1 MAETGVDNESSFDDI
16 ADIKEAP
23 RYSCSLA
30 GAYASTLGVYG
41 AVPILHSG
49 GGCGVAQLFGQF
61 YTSGE
66 CAPGVQGGTG
76 TPCTSLVE
84 QHVIFGGEDRLQKLI
99 KSTTELMDGSLYV
112 VITGCVPALI
122 GDDVASVVRKFKD
135 ETKNRIPVIYVN
147 APGFSGNTYKGYELF
162 LNAVI
167 DQYLVPI
174 KKKKRTINILGVVP
188 FQHVFWKG
196 DLEIL
201 KNTFAKIGV
210 EANII
215 FTEFDGPEKLK
226 RIPAAELNLVLNPWL
241 GHSIAERLE
250 EKFGTPYVTFPSVPV
265 GPQQTTALLGIVAKK
280 LGIPEDKVKDVVA
293 AEERRAYRNVEYF
306 GDALIIGMP
315 HSYTAVVADSA
326 TAVGVT
332 KYIANEVGYL
342 PDITIITDNPPE
354 EKRPEI
360 LRELSENIDCVV
372 KPEVFFE
379 SDTHKIRQL
388 LMGRSFLVLLASSL
402 EKYITDEFNDALHIS
417 VSFPIN
423 DRMILDHSY
432 AGYRGGIVLME
443 DIITKFT
450 GPL

>member
-1 MAETGVDNESSFDDI
+1 MSESSVKFESLNDDI
-16 ADIKEAP
+16 VDVQEAP

-61 YTSGE
+61 YTAGE

-84 QHVIFGGEDRLQKLI
+84 QHVIFGAEDRLQKLI
-99 KSTTELMDGSLYV
+99 RSTTELMDGSLYV

-122 GDDVASVVRKFKD
+122 GDDVDAVVRRFKV
-135 ETKNRIPVIYVN
+135 ETKSRIPIVYVN
-147 APGFSGNTYKGYELF
+147 APGFSGNTYHGYDLF
-162 LNAVI
+162 FNSVI
-167 DQYLVPI
+167 DQYLVPL
-174 KKKKRTINILGVVP
+174 KKKRNTINIFGVIP

-196 DLEIL
+196 DLEIIRD
-201 KNTFAKIGV
+201 TFAKIGV
-210 EANII
+210 HANII

-226 RIPAAELNLVLNPWL
+226 KIPAAELNVVLNPWV
-241 GHSIAERLE
+241 GHSIATRLE

-265 GPQQTTALLGIVAKK
+265 GPKQTTSLLETVADK
-280 LGIPEDKVKDVVA
+280 LGISQEKVKKVVD
-293 AEERRAYRNVEYF
+293 AEERKAYRNVEYF

-315 HSYTAVVADSA
+315 HSYTAVVGDSA
-326 TAVGVT
+326 TVISIT
-332 KYIANEVGYL
+332 KYIATEVGYL
-342 PDITIITDNPPE
+342 PDITIITDKPPE
-354 EKRPEI
+354 EKRPDI
-360 LRELSENIDCVV
+360 LRELSENIDCVI

-379 SDTHKIRQL
+379 TDSHKIRQL
-388 LMGRSFLVLLASSL
+388 LKGRSYLVLLASSL
-402 EKYITDEFNDALHIS
+402 EKWITDEFNDALHLS

-423 DRMILDHSY
+423 DRMIIDHSY
-432 AGYRGGIVLME
+432 AGYRGGITLME